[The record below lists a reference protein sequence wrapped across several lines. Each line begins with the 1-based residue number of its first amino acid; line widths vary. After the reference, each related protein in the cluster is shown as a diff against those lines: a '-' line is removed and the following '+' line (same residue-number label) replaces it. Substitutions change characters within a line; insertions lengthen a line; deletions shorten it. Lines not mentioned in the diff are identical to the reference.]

1 MTPVEGLDAN
11 VTAFD
16 ITGGVNGETADN
28 MYVIFNPN
36 QEETKVTLPDGT
48 WSVYINGE
56 KAGTES
62 LGEVSGEATVDP
74 ISALV
79 LIKSG
84 DETVK
89 ASSTGKKGFGKVL
102 AGVGAAVAG
111 GAVAGIVIAK
121 KRKKK

>member
-1 MTPVEGLDAN
+1 
-11 VTAFD
+11 
-16 ITGGVNGETADN
+16 

-62 LGEVSGEATVDP
+62 LGEISGEATVDP